1 MAPIHDRESMGS
13 PFVFIVSVA
22 SIQVLGILAM
32 VLTGVWMGKYLGGF
46 AWDGSDKE
54 FNYHPLCMV
63 ISMVF
68 LYSEAMIVYR
78 VFRHENK
85 LFVKLVHFGLQLV
98 VFAIAVWGLKA
109 VFDFHNHN
117 NIPNLYSLHSWC
129 GLITVILFS
138 SQLLV
143 GFVSFLFPK
152 LPDVPRAEY
161 LKVHVFFGVLIF
173 TLAVGTCLLG
183 INEKLFFT
191 KVYAKLPAQAKLGNV
206 LGLTLV
212 VLAGIVVFVVTNSAF
227 KRSNTEESERVSLID
242 NKD

>member
-1 MAPIHDRESMGS
+1 MGS
-13 PFVFIVSVA
+13 PLLFIVCVGA
-22 SIQVLGILAM
+22 IQILGILAM

-46 AWDGSDKE
+46 AWDGSGKE
-54 FNYHPLCMV
+54 FNYHPLCMI

-85 LFVKLVHFGLQLV
+85 FFVKLVHFGLQLV
-98 VFAIAVWGLKA
+98 ALAVAVWGLKA

-129 GLITVILFS
+129 GLGTVILFAC
-138 SQLLV
+138 QLLG

-152 LPDVPRAEY
+152 LPDSPRGAY
-161 LKVHVFFGVLIF
+161 LKVHVFFGMFIF
-173 TLAVGTCLLG
+173 IMAVATCLLG

-191 KVYAKLPAQAKLGNV
+191 GTYASLPAQAQLGNV
-206 LGLTLV
+206 LGV
-212 VLAGIVVFVVTNSAF
+212 VLLILLGIVFFVVTNAAF
-227 KRSNTEESERVSLID
+227 KRVDNEEERVSLITD
-242 NKD
+242 GKE